1 MIERERESR
10 NESVKETNGVNEIY
24 LQAHRMCSVLIVH
37 FVLNTFSKWFSVCDD
52 DDDGGCYADDMFV
65 L

>member
-1 MIERERESR
+1 M
-10 NESVKETNGVNEIY
+10 KETNGVNEIY